1 MGAGR
6 GPEKRLGTG
15 AASGVMY
22 GNCYGSL
29 VNLIAV
35 NPSVTR
41 TGDIGDM
48 PSVGVCLLAGYIATL
63 ARQSP

>member
-1 MGAGR
+1 MKNPKSKFNG
-6 GPEKRLGTG
+6 L
-15 AASGVMY
+15 VMY
-22 GNCYGSL
+22 GNRSV

-48 PSVGVCLLAGYIATL
+48 LSVGVCLLAGYMATL